1 MKTVSILDLC
11 YMNFD
16 FEIFD
21 IFPEN
26 WVQRKEFSLYRQKER
41 PLSALFFVG
50 TDIEILFFPSDTSP
64 VCAKKGDIVFIPSGC
79 RYSVRVEGTTTEKID
94 TYTINFDLRDEQK
107 NPLILSD
114 HICILANWQ
123 DTLWDVRLKNL
134 FDSFY
139 RIEQRNN
146 TKARNLA
153 KIKGDFFLLL
163 NAISDAATQ
172 NNEFYYP
179 IRKGVEVFCDE
190 WNQNEK
196 IEKYAKMC
204 GISVTYF
211 YRCFRKWSGISPVE
225 YRNRLRL
232 SNAQSLLR
240 CTDMQIKEIA
250 DTVGF
255 EDPFY
260 FCRVFSESFGLSPQA
275 YRKQGR
281 QESSLC

>member
-1 MKTVSILDLC
+1 M
-11 YMNFD
+11 
-16 FEIFD
+16 
-21 IFPEN
+21 
-26 WVQRKEFSLYRQKER
+26 
-41 PLSALFFVG
+41 
-50 TDIEILFFPSDTSP
+50 
-64 VCAKKGDIVFIPSGC
+64 
-79 RYSVRVEGTTTEKID
+79 
-94 TYTINFDLRDEQK
+94 
-107 NPLILSD
+107 
-114 HICILANWQ
+114 
-123 DTLWDVRLKNL
+123 
-134 FDSFY
+134 
-139 RIEQRNN
+139 
-146 TKARNLA
+146 
-153 KIKGDFFLLL
+153 
-163 NAISDAATQ
+163 
-172 NNEFYYP
+172 
-179 IRKGVEVFCDE
+179 EVFCDE

-281 QESSLC
+281 QESLLC